1 MRAATALRPTSTGT
15 NSCWRAWPL
24 PRRLAH
30 GRERLACEVTR
41 ASSAAAPAT
50 SASGVNSATA
60 ALFPTYRRDPELQ
73 AALDALFADTTDK
86 GIRRVPHADVQ
97 HHVDRII
104 DLGRRLGLNRVH
116 PQWND
121 GAFWGRMTTLLVG
134 ITTDNV
140 ATLGR
145 LTFNRIQPAGI
156 MVQTDQAEAAG
167 VPEGPDQWKGPEAGV
182 SEDPARGYSVATHF
196 KLLDADVLGVM
207 HVQALYDTDP
217 EDPEKLWVTFTGFS
231 IEPVHKDADSMAR
244 WRGALAEANP
254 DMDAASGRIS
264 VAFEPAKRARGCL
277 RYILLDPEW
286 HLALGTSGSLTCMQ
300 RV

>member
-1 MRAATALRPTSTGT
+1 MFLV
-15 NSCWRAWPL
+15 PL
-24 PRRLAH
+24 TLTTRC
-30 GRERLACEVTR
+30 GRGKLVCH
-41 ASSAAAPAT
+41 AAP
-50 SASGVNSATA
+50 SSSGVAPNKATA
-60 ALFPTYRRDPELQ
+60 ALFPAYRRDPELQ

-86 GIRRVPHADVQ
+86 GIRRLPHADVQ
-97 HHVDRII
+97 HHVERLI

-121 GAFWGRMTTLLVG
+121 GAFWGRLTTLTSG

-145 LTFNRIQPAGI
+145 LTFNRVQPTGI

-167 VPEGPDQWKGPEAGV
+167 VPEGPDQWKGPEAAAC
-182 SEDPARGYSVATHF
+182 EDPARGYAVTTHF
-196 KLLDADVLGVM
+196 RLLEADVLGAM
-207 HVQALYDTDP
+207 HVQALYEADG
-217 EDPEKLWVTFTGFS
+217 EDPEKLWITFTGFS

-254 DMDAASGRIS
+254 DMRHLCADDEDPVSGRITVS
-264 VAFEPAKRARGCL
+264 FEPAKRGRGSL
-277 RYILLDPEW
+277 RYILMDPEW
-286 HLALGTSGSLTCMQ
+286 QLALGGSGALTCMQ